1 VTLKAAFN
9 ADEWNLLRA
18 LPPLVS
24 AGVAA
29 ADPSGLIGSFQEAAG
44 GMKGMAESLQKAGGL
59 ELAKELLADKSLPS
73 MPDARSMMGEGARE
87 QQLGNFRAAVL
98 AKVREGLDLLKR
110 KGTPEEVAAYREML
124 LAAADRAANA
134 AKEGGFLG
142 FGGERVSA
150 AEKSFLVELKG
161 AVDAAA

>member
-1 VTLKAAFN
+1 MTLKAAFN
-9 ADEWNLLRA
+9 ADEWNLLRS

-29 ADPSGLIGSFQEAAG
+29 ADPGGLIGSFQEAAG
-44 GMKGMAESLQKAGGL
+44 GMKGMTESLQKAGGL
-59 ELAKELLADKSLPS
+59 ELAKELLADKSLPA
-73 MPDARSMMGEGARE
+73 MPDPRAMMGEGARE

-98 AKVREGLDLLKR
+98 AKVREGLDVVAQ
-110 KGTPEEVAAYREML
+110 KGTPEELAAYREML
-124 LAAADRAANA
+124 LNAADKAANA

-150 AEKSFLVELKG
+150 PEKSFLDDLKG
-161 AVDAAA
+161 VVTRA